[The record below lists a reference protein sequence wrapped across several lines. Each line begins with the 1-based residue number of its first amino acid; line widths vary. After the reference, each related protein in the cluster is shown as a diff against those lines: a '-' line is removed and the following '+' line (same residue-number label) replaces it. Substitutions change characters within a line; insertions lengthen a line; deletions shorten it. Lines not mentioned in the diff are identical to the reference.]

1 MKLVCLGDSLTYGY
15 GVPRRDCWVSR
26 AAEAT
31 GHTLVN
37 RGVNGDT
44 TGGMLARFGR
54 DVLSQR
60 PDRVL
65 LMGGANDIIFGGGDA
80 PARLNL
86 AAIAHQAAANRIR
99 PMIGLPPP
107 VYAGGIPE
115 PWLAL
120 TDYRALVPVF
130 AAYRE
135 WLVRFAGTFGFR
147 TVDFA
152 VPGLLPPE
160 GHIHYLDGL
169 HPDKEGHRLMAEA
182 AIAALPPVCI

>member
-26 AAEAT
+26 AAERT

-37 RGVNGDT
+37 RGINGDT
-44 TGGMLARFGR
+44 SGGMLARFGR
-54 DVLSQR
+54 DVLSER

-65 LMGGANDIIFGGGDA
+65 LMGGANDIIFGGSDA
-80 PARLNL
+80 PARGNL
-86 AAIAHQAAANRIR
+86 AALAHQAVAAGIR

-107 VYAGGIPE
+107 VYAEGIPE
-115 PWLAL
+115 PWLPL
-120 TDYRALVPVF
+120 TDYWALAPVF
-130 AAYRE
+130 AAYRD

-160 GHIHYLDGL
+160 GQNRYLDGL
-169 HPDKEGHRLMAEA
+169 HPDGEGHRLMAEA
-182 AIAALPPVCI
+182 VIAALPPLRA